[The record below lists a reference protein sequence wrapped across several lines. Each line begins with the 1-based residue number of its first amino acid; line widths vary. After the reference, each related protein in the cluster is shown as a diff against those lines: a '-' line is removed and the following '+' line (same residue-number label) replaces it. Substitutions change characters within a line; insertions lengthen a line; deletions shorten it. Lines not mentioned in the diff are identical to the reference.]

1 MKFLI
6 ISTFCTVSSILPL
19 INIIVKVSLKLP
31 HSQQKGSQM
40 SKNPYEI
47 FLEQLE
53 RASKVLKLKEDIVEM
68 LKYPERVI
76 EVSIPVKM
84 DDGSI
89 KVFTGWRS
97 QHNTALG
104 PTKGGIRYHWNVTK
118 EEVMALSAWMTFK
131 NAVMNLPYGGG
142 KGGIRVNPKEMSEGE
157 VERLSRTYIQR
168 IYKYIGPEEDIPAPD
183 VYTNPQIMA
192 WMMDEYSKL
201 VGKFSPGVITGKP
214 LIVGGSKGRKTATAR
229 GGFFVLREALKVK
242 GERFEDMKAAIQGF
256 GNAGSHAAIYL
267 YEAGVKVVAV
277 SDSKGGIFKEDG
289 LPIPDVV
296 KHKKE
301 TRSVID
307 FPGAKNI
314 TNEELLE
321 LNVDILVPAALEDVI
336 TEENAPRVKARYILE
351 LANGPTTPEA
361 DEILTSKGV
370 MILPD
375 ILANA
380 GGVTVSYFEW
390 VQNLMNY
397 YWEEEEVDQKLD
409 RKMSNAFREV
419 YEASK
424 EFNIDMRR
432 SAYVVA
438 LRRITE
444 AMKVRGWI

>member
-1 MKFLI
+1 
-6 ISTFCTVSSILPL
+6 
-19 INIIVKVSLKLP
+19 
-31 HSQQKGSQM
+31 M

-68 LKYPERVI
+68 LKHPERVI

-157 VERLSRTYIQR
+157 IERLSRTYIQR

-397 YWEEEEVDQKLD
+397 YWEEEEVDQRLD

>member
-97 QHNTALG
+97 QHNTAPG

-118 EEVMALSAWMTFK
+118 EEVMALSVWMTFK

-192 WMMDEYSKL
+192 WMEEP
-201 VGKFSPGVITGKP
+201 VGSSFFYRVGDTGYEGLTIDNRCSVI
-214 LIVGGSKGRKTATAR
+214 
-229 GGFFVLREALKVK
+229 
-242 GERFEDMKAAIQGF
+242 GER
-256 GNAGSHAAIYL
+256 
-267 YEAGVKVVAV
+267 
-277 SDSKGGIFKEDG
+277 
-289 LPIPDVV
+289 
-296 KHKKE
+296 
-301 TRSVID
+301 
-307 FPGAKNI
+307 
-314 TNEELLE
+314 
-321 LNVDILVPAALEDVI
+321 
-336 TEENAPRVKARYILE
+336 
-351 LANGPTTPEA
+351 
-361 DEILTSKGV
+361 
-370 MILPD
+370 
-375 ILANA
+375 
-380 GGVTVSYFEW
+380 
-390 VQNLMNY
+390 
-397 YWEEEEVDQKLD
+397 
-409 RKMSNAFREV
+409 
-419 YEASK
+419 
-424 EFNIDMRR
+424 
-432 SAYVVA
+432 
-438 LRRITE
+438 
-444 AMKVRGWI
+444 